1 MILPN
6 FKDFPKSGRVIGI
19 DWGARRTGIAI
30 TDESREF
37 VFVRPV
43 VVALNSDDL
52 VEKITQIIN
61 SEKVSGVVVGLPLR
75 MEGTES
81 DTTQN
86 VRAFVSAL
94 EKHLNVPI
102 CMLDETLSSASAQ
115 ESMGRVRV
123 RDIKQNLDSES
134 ARVILENALSI
145 IKRFV
150 FVE

>member
-61 SEKVSGVVVGLPLR
+61 SENVSGVVVGLPLR
-75 MEGTES
+75 MDGTES

-94 EKHLNVPI
+94 EKHLDVPI
-102 CMLDETLSSASAQ
+102 RMLDETLSSASAQ
-115 ESMGRVRV
+115 EDMGRVRRV
-123 RDIKQNLDSES
+123 DIKQKLDSES

-145 IKRFV
+145 IKRQ
-150 FVE
+150 